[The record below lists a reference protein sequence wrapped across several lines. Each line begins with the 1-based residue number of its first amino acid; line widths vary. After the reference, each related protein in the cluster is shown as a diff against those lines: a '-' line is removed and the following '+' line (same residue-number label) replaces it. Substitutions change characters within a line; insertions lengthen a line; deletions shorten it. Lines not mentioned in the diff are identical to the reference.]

1 MRITDIN
8 GAIVELKEMSLNF
21 GKSFVAIPADEI
33 DGLGMKELIKKY
45 EDGGYSCNILDNF
58 KLKIENE
65 REALI
70 KDASKFFN
78 TRSTFTSYNS
88 DGLSPNE
95 ISEMVIEKMIRIQ
108 RLMLVFQPDY
118 YQSLTKK
125 PNGDE
130 YDIVKA
136 HWIDKNGMKFRK
148 VSKTF
153 GLKGKAG
160 LEFSMKK
167 LLRDFFELESITTEN
182 QLSEQFIN
190 GAIRADYTAQVAGK
204 EWIFEFKLT
213 DKNEFIKTGLR
224 FDLWQWY
231 CEAYY

>member
-8 GAIVELKEMSLNF
+8 SALDVLKEMNLNF
-21 GKSFVAIPADEI
+21 GKSIVAIPADEI
-33 DGLGMKELIKKY
+33 DGLGMKEIIKKF
-45 EDGGYSCNILDNF
+45 EDGGYSSNILNSF
-58 KLKIENE
+58 QVKIENE
-65 REALI
+65 RDALI
-70 KDASKFFN
+70 DDASNFFN
-78 TRSTFTSYNS
+78 TRSTFTSFTS
-88 DGLSPNE
+88 DGLSPMDVCD
-95 ISEMVIEKMIRIQ
+95 MVIKKMIRIQ
-108 RLMLVFQPDY
+108 RLMLVFEPDY

-136 HWIDKNGMKFRK
+136 HWIDDNGMKFRK

-153 GLKGKAG
+153 GLKGKEG

-167 LLRDFFELESITTEN
+167 LLREFFELETITSNE
-182 QLSEQFIN
+182 EKVIN
-190 GAIRADYTAQVAGK
+190 KSIRADFIASVEGK
-204 EWIFEFKLT
+204 DWVFELKLT

-231 CEAYY
+231 CEAYF

>member
-1 MRITDIN
+1 MKITDIN
-8 GAIVELKEMSLNF
+8 SALDVLKEMSLNF

-33 DGLGMKELIKKY
+33 DGLGMKEILKKFQ
-45 EDGGYSCNILDNF
+45 DGEYSSNILDTF
-58 KLKIENE
+58 KEKIENE

-70 KDASKFFN
+70 EDASKFFN

-136 HWIDKNGMKFRK
+136 HWIDNNGMKFRK

-153 GLKGKAG
+153 GLKGKEG

-167 LLRDFFELESITTEN
+167 LLREFFEIETIKSKEEKL
-182 QLSEQFIN
+182 IN
-190 GAIRADYTAQVAGK
+190 KSIRADYVATVEGK
-204 EWIFEFKLT
+204 DWIFEFKLT

-231 CEAYY
+231 CEAYQ

>member
-1 MRITDIN
+1 MRNTNIN
-8 GAIVELKEMSLNF
+8 AALVELKERSLNF
-21 GKSFVAIPADEI
+21 GNSFIAIPADEI
-33 DGLGMKELIKKY
+33 DGLGIKEILKKY
-45 EDGGYSCNILDNF
+45 QDGRYSSNILDTF
-58 KLKIENE
+58 KVKVENE

-70 KDASKFFN
+70 EDASKFFN
-78 TRSTFTSYNS
+78 TRSTFTSINS
-88 DGLSPNE
+88 DGLSPHE
-95 ISEMVIEKMIRIQ
+95 ITEMVIEKMIRIQ
-108 RLMLVFQPDY
+108 RLMLVFEPDY
-118 YQSLTKK
+118 YQSITKK

-136 HWIDKNGMKFRK
+136 HWIDNEGIKFRK

-167 LLRDFFELESITTEN
+167 LLRDFFELESIATEN
-182 QLSEQFIN
+182 QLSEQLIN
-190 GAIRADYTAQVAGK
+190 GAIRADYTAKVAGK
-204 EWIFEFKLT
+204 EWIFEFRLT

>member
-1 MRITDIN
+1 
-8 GAIVELKEMSLNF
+8 
-21 GKSFVAIPADEI
+21 
-33 DGLGMKELIKKY
+33 
-45 EDGGYSCNILDNF
+45 
-58 KLKIENE
+58 
-65 REALI
+65 
-70 KDASKFFN
+70 
-78 TRSTFTSYNS
+78 
-88 DGLSPNE
+88 
-95 ISEMVIEKMIRIQ
+95 MVIEKMIRIQ
-108 RLMLVFQPDY
+108 RLMLVFEPDY

-136 HWIDKNGMKFRK
+136 HWIDNNGMKFRK

-153 GLKGKAG
+153 GLRGKAG

-167 LLRDFFELESITTEN
+167 LLRDFFELETITSNE
-182 QLSEQFIN
+182 EKVIN
-190 GAIRADYTAQVAGK
+190 KSIRADYITTVEGK
-204 EWIFEFKLT
+204 DWIFEFKLT

>member
-1 MRITDIN
+1 MGITDIN
-8 GAIVELKEMSLNF
+8 DALQELKEMSLYF

-33 DGLGMKELIKKY
+33 EGLGMKEIIRKFD
-45 EDGGYSCNILDNF
+45 EDGYSSKILNSF

-65 REALI
+65 RDALI
-70 KDASKFFN
+70 EDASKFFN
-78 TRSTFTSYNS
+78 TRSTITSISPN
-88 DGLSPNE
+88 GLSPKE
-95 ISEMVIEKMIRIQ
+95 VCEMVIKKMIRIQ
-108 RLMLVFQPDY
+108 RLMLVFEPSY

-130 YDIVKA
+130 YDLVKA
-136 HWIDKNGMKFRK
+136 HWIDENGMKFRK

-153 GLKGKAG
+153 GLKGKDG

-167 LLRDFFELESITTEN
+167 LLRDFFEVESITMNHEKLTN
-182 QLSEQFIN
+182 KS
-190 GAIRADYTAQVAGK
+190 IRADFVATVGGK
-204 EWIFEFKLT
+204 DWIFEFKLT

-231 CEAYY
+231 CQAYY